1 MIPSFPV
8 PPFSVW
14 DCWWLAPLALLLDL
28 WLGDPDLPWR
38 HPVCL
43 QGSLLHAL
51 EGPARRFMDT
61 GGMAAAP
68 WRGRLAGGLALTV
81 LTGLTGLAVWGLT
94 SLPLLGNLLAL
105 YLAWSGLALGSLLR
119 TGREVLQRVETA
131 PEPEARAA
139 VGPDRAAYGYAGT
152 GRGALRSAA
161 TALGRALAGM
171 ATDGA
176 AGGGHAQPQ
185 FGLVHDGLRLALLG
199 AHGRTFG
206 LFRGSGGQA
215 LAGAAP

>member
-139 VGPDRAAYGYAGT
+139 LSRLVSRETARMDRPLMRKTLADTLAENLTDAFTAPFFWLLVGGPVGLWCYKAVST
-152 GRGALRSAA
+152 
-161 TALGRALAGM
+161 
-171 ATDGA
+171 TD
-176 AGGGHAQPQ
+176 
-185 FGLVHDGLRLALLG
+185 
-199 AHGRTFG
+199 
-206 LFRGSGGQA
+206 SM
-215 LAGAAP
+215 